1 MIERI
6 MLSDPQAMLVVDG
19 EALFR
24 PLRLSAWRREQ
35 GSAAAVRDALNSP
48 GTLRLQAVEYD
59 PHGAFGA
66 ATDCLGREVLRLDLA
81 ALWQMMSNRQRS
93 QFHLELSIQRRRGWQ
108 PKRLKAW
115 LRSFLRPDDAGR
127 VLDHLTMLHRL
138 ANGETL
144 TKEAVGMERLF
155 DLTGSVSD
163 RRPLHL
169 MH

>member
-1 MIERI
+1 MRAHRI
-6 MLSDPQAMLVVDG
+6 MLSDPLAMLVLDS
-19 EALFR
+19 EAMFR
-24 PLRLSAWRREQ
+24 PMRLSAWKREV
-35 GSAAAVRDALNSP
+35 GDAAAVRETLGDP
-48 GTLRLQAVEYD
+48 GTLRLHAVEYD
-59 PHGAFGA
+59 PRGPFDLDC
-66 ATDCLGREVLRLDLA
+66 DCLGRDVLKINMGVLGR
-81 ALWQMMSNRQRS
+81 MMKGNVPLFDS
-93 QFHLELSIQRRRGWQ
+93 ELSIQRRRGWQ